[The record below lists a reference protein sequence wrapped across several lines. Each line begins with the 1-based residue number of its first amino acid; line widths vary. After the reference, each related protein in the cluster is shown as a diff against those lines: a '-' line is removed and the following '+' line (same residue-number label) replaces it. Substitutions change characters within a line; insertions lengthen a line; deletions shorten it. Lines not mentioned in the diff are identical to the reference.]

1 MFFKSTDDDD
11 AKAFIEKT
19 HGKLLGSTQ
28 QGAFVQSLHR
38 STLHNHSKREENEED
53 PCLQPLRI
61 LCFSMSR
68 TGTLSLMGALQQLG
82 YTPYHMTIAMDQPRR
97 DLPLWLSALEGKFH
111 GKGKRWVK
119 KDFERMLVGYDVSME
134 ISLRCMLHTMWSVLM
149 C

>member
-1 MFFKSTDDDD
+1 MFLRDTDDD

-19 HGKLLGSTQ
+19 HRKLLGSTQ

-38 STLHNHSKREENEED
+38 STLPSQQKRVDIEED
-53 PCLQPLRI
+53 PSSQPLRI

-82 YTPYHMTIAMDQPRR
+82 YTPYHMTITMDQPRR
-97 DLPLWLSALEGKFH
+97 DLPLWLFALEAKFH

-119 KDFERMLVGYDVSME
+119 ENFEQMLIGYDVSWKRCPWH
-134 ISLRCMLHTMWSVLM
+134 IIWKSNALRSC
-149 C
+149 